1 MSKYQSKKTVVDGIT
16 FDSRAE
22 ARRYS
27 ELKLLEKAG
36 EILDLKLQ
44 FSFMLQSPY
53 RKNGRSV
60 RAIYYIADFV
70 YQDSKTGKIVVE
82 DVKGYKTK
90 EYLLKKK
97 MFEYVYKDLSISE
110 IKYK

>member
-16 FDSRAE
+16 FDSKRE
-22 ARRYS
+22 AKRYC

-36 EILDLKLQ
+36 EIADLECQWKFELQ
-44 FSFMLQSPY
+44 MPF
-53 RKNGRSV
+53 RKNGKTI
-60 RAIYYIADFV
+60 RAIYYIADFA
-70 YQDSKTGKIVVE
+70 YFDKKKCRIVVE

-97 MFEYVYKDLSISE
+97 LFEYKYPDLTITE
-110 IKYK
+110 IK